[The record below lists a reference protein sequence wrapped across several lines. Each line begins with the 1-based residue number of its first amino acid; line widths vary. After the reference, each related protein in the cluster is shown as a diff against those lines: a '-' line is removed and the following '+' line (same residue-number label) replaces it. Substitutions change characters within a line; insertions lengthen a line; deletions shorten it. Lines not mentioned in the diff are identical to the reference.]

1 MLESC
6 EKELLNAIIEAGVI
20 DEDIYNLVKNRYGMS
35 NSSRPLSSV
44 DDLVFMHKTD
54 YFPRNN
60 MLLTARSGNRISLS
74 YYRCDNERYDYL
86 YDVPRDNLFF
96 TINCIVQSHEDG
108 DFNRKLAIIVDGGR
122 MDLSKTVY
130 ANPIDYA
137 VNSNIYLGRQN
148 DQDNSAFI
156 LCPPESLEEIKNNND
171 QSIVIGYE
179 GISLDCAAETIMMLL
194 GKKIEKYGPIKYA
207 DSNDDLEYI
216 APILEKLSLKPRIGL
231 EDNYECYATSECGF
245 MEEIKLNIQQMKGII
260 KAANERG
267 QNLTFVEVERSIV
280 SRRRPFNF
288 RESNISFELYK
299 DTVISE
305 LGKEGYDLGSKL
317 DSLKDYSNS
326 VLEYRDE
333 MNPNVASFLVE
344 NLRTQYGNGWYVL
357 YYIPVNN
364 GAISIRFTPEY
375 IVEGNKIL
383 YDMFSQQYKGEATY
397 SNSESND
404 ALENQPVQK
413 RK

>member
-6 EKELLNAIIEAGVI
+6 EKKLLNAIIEVGVI
-20 DEDIYNLVKNRYGMS
+20 DEDIYNLVKNRYGMI
-35 NSSRPLSSV
+35 NSSRPLSTV
-44 DDLVFMHKTD
+44 DDLVFVHKTD
-54 YFPRNN
+54 YFPKDN
-60 MLLTARSGNRISLS
+60 MLLTARSGNRISS
-74 YYRCDNERYDYL
+74 AFYRYDNELYDYL
-86 YDVPRDNLFF
+86 YNVPRDNLFF
-96 TINCIVQSHEDG
+96 TINCLVQSHING

-137 VNSNIYLGRQN
+137 VNSDIYLGRQN

-156 LCPPESLEEIKNNND
+156 LCPSASLEELKNNNN

-194 GKKIEKYGPIKYA
+194 GKKIEKYGPKKYA
-207 DSNDDLEYI
+207 DSNDDLVYI

-231 EDNYECYATSECGF
+231 EDNDECYATSEYGF
-245 MEEIKLNIQQMKGII
+245 MEEIKLNIQHMKGII

-267 QNLTFVEVERSIV
+267 QNLTFEEVERFIV
-280 SRRRPFNF
+280 SRRRPFYF
-288 RESNISFELYK
+288 TESDISFELYK
-299 DTVISE
+299 VAVISE
-305 LGKEGYDLGSKL
+305 LGKEGYDIESKL

-333 MNPNVASFLVE
+333 LNPSVSSFLVE
-344 NLRTQYGNGWYVL
+344 NLRTQYGNGGYVL
-357 YYIPVNN
+357 HYIPVNN
-364 GAISIRFTPEY
+364 GGIPIRFTPEY

-383 YDMFSQQYKGEATY
+383 YDTFSQQYKGEATY